1 MNTIIPSIFCILC
14 TTFMLQHII
23 PSTTLQNRNKKVLF
37 AFTIILF
44 FCTYITRAYFI
55 PLFSFMY
62 TLELCIFLKIV
73 YKLKLDF
80 SLICAFLSYSIYH
93 SLFAI
98 NSLLITIILIPIYYG
113 SYLEANTLSIIFSG
127 ALTYISILLL
137 FRIKRFKNGMSFLTN
152 SKVINI
158 GLIISFL
165 ILALKAIDQ
174 IYYQNNA
181 YSIHVYF
188 SALIP
193 LITFLLAILL
203 FAWWRRMITKSYI
216 EKIRKL
222 ERQSLY
228 DELAENA
235 ATIQKLREDN
245 QALARILHKDNKLI
259 PAMENAVTEF
269 LLCRT
274 SAELSEAKIYGEKLV
289 AELQFMFQDRKGIMD
304 DYDSQNVCLTQ
315 TGTVAVD
322 AMLAYM
328 QKKAASKQVVFTC
341 KHTPTAMEHLLTRI
355 SPEDLSHLLSDLLEN
370 ALNAMSDTNGGKLQV
385 VLGKLEKDAYIS
397 VADTGTSFDIETL
410 QLLGIQQH
418 TTHADTGGSGIGLMD
433 IWKLKKKY
441 RASIQ
446 IQEFESQQN
455 AYTKKITLFFNN
467 KNHYVIQSYRHKEI
481 INTQTRGDLYV
492 IPAETIQ
499 VTEEFTHE

>member
-1 MNTIIPSIFCILC
+1 MSIFVCTFLRILC
-14 TTFMLQHII
+14 NIYLYQKLITKNAIEKINRKRFCISLFIIFISATIMLIYIPHFFII
-23 PSTTLQNRNKKVLF
+23 SYS
-37 AFTIILF
+37 LF
-44 FCTYITRAYFI
+44 FCIAMI
-55 PLFSFMY
+55 L
-62 TLELCIFLKIV
+62 I
-73 YKLKLDF
+73 YKPKLDL
-80 SLICAFLSYSIYH
+80 SLIATMFTFVIFHSIT
-93 SLFAI
+93 SI
-98 NSLLITIILIPIYYG
+98 CSLLIALLCTPLYICEIQPSAEFLALISSILSFLCIYYIFKSKRLKAGITIITSSKYTHIWIITCLCIVAFKSIDTYQIFKENYPSYTLYG
-113 SYLEANTLSIIFSG
+113 N
-127 ALTYISILLL
+127 
-137 FRIKRFKNGMSFLTN
+137 FL
-152 SKVINI
+152 
-158 GLIISFL
+158 
-165 ILALKAIDQ
+165 
-174 IYYQNNA
+174 
-181 YSIHVYF
+181 
-188 SALIP
+188 P

-235 ATIQKLREDN
+235 ATIKKLREDN

-328 QKKAASKQVVFTC
+328 QRKAASKQVVFTC
-341 KHTPTAMEHLLTRI
+341 KHTPAAMGHLLTRI

>member
-1 MNTIIPSIFCILC
+1 MNLIFSVFFRIICTTYLYRKLIIKNETPYPNKLILLLTYLLLFIYSAVIQYVSPHLASFVYPCILC
-14 TTFMLQHII
+14 ISMVFLYKTKFDLSLIISMISYVIFQIIATTCSLILALCCIPLYYYHARPTAII
-23 PSTTLQNRNKKVLF
+23 PTLLIGTFSYF
-37 AFTIILF
+37 AILF
-44 FCTYITRAYFI
+44 FT
-55 PLFSFMY
+55 
-62 TLELCIFLKIV
+62 K
-73 YKLKLDF
+73 
-80 SLICAFLSYSIYH
+80 
-93 SLFAI
+93 
-98 NSLLITIILIPIYYG
+98 
-113 SYLEANTLSIIFSG
+113 
-127 ALTYISILLL
+127 
-137 FRIKRFKNGMSFLTN
+137 IKRFKSIHTTLTN
-152 SKVINI
+152 ADFIKKSVT
-158 GLIISFL
+158 L
-165 ILALKAIDQ
+165 ILAIITFKSLDTYQ
-174 IYYQNNA
+174 IFKEEYPA
-181 YSIHVYF
+181 YITYGNF
-188 SALIP
+188 LP
-193 LITFLLAILL
+193 LATFLLAILL

-228 DELAENA
+228 DELAEKA
-235 ATIQKLREDN
+235 ATIQKLLEDN

-341 KHTPTAMEHLLTRI
+341 KHTPAAMGHLLTRI
-355 SPEDLSHLLSDLLEN
+355 TPEDLSHLLSDLLEN
-370 ALNAMSDTNGGKLQV
+370 ALNAMSNTNGGKLQV

>member
-1 MNTIIPSIFCILC
+1 MEIIISVFFRIIC
-14 TTFMLQHII
+14 TTYLYQKLII
-23 PSTTLQNRNKKVLF
+23 KNEHKLSNS
-37 AFTIILF
+37 FTS
-44 FCTYITRAYFI
+44 R
-55 PLFSFMY
+55 
-62 TLELCIFLKIV
+62 
-73 YKLKLDF
+73 
-80 SLICAFLSYSIYH
+80 
-93 SLFAI
+93 
-98 NSLLITIILIPIYYG
+98 
-113 SYLEANTLSIIFSG
+113 
-127 ALTYISILLL
+127 LTYLLL
-137 FRIKRFKNGMSFLTN
+137 FLSSAAMQFIYPHLSSFIYPFMLCIGMTLLYRTKFDLALITSMI
-152 SKVINI
+152 SYVIFQIIANI
-158 GLIISFL
+158 WSL
-165 ILALKAIDQ
+165 ILALCCIPLYYYHIKPAAIVPTLL
-174 IYYQNNA
+174 IGILSHLA
-181 YSIHVYF
+181 ILLLTKVKRFKSIHTTLTNANFIKNSITIVLVIIIF
-188 SALIP
+188 KSADTYQICEENYPMYITYGIILP
-193 LITFLLAILL
+193 LATFLLAILL

-228 DELAENA
+228 DELAEKA

-304 DYDSQNVCLTQ
+304 DYHSQNVCLTQ

-341 KHTPTAMEHLLTRI
+341 KHTPAAMGHLLTRI

>member
-1 MNTIIPSIFCILC
+1 MVILLSVFLRILCNMYLYHKLITQKPVHKIKLIHFCIAL
-14 TTFMLQHII
+14 
-23 PSTTLQNRNKKVLF
+23 
-37 AFTIILF
+37 FTISIASYALQ
-44 FCTYITRAYFI
+44 TYI
-55 PLFSFMY
+55 PHLSSFSH
-62 TLELCIFLKIV
+62 TLIFFFTMILI
-73 YKLKLDF
+73 YRPKLKLSIITTLFTYVIFYGVTNIF
-80 SLICAFLSYSIYH
+80 SLLLALLCTPLYICKIQPYPEYLALIN
-93 SLFAI
+93 
-98 NSLLITIILIPIYYG
+98 NSLSFIC
-113 SYLEANTLSIIFSG
+113 IFFIFKS
-127 ALTYISILLL
+127 
-137 FRIKRFKNGMSFLTN
+137 KRLKNGLSSIMSSKFIYIWTILGLCIVAFKSIDTYQIFKENYPSYTLYGNFL
-152 SKVINI
+152 
-158 GLIISFL
+158 
-165 ILALKAIDQ
+165 
-174 IYYQNNA
+174 
-181 YSIHVYF
+181 
-188 SALIP
+188 P

-341 KHTPTAMEHLLTRI
+341 KHTPAAMGHLLTRI

>member
-1 MNTIIPSIFCILC
+1 MKLIISVFFRVICTACLYRKLIIKNEYKISSTIIFHLTYSLLFISSIIMQLIYPHLSSFIYPFALCVCMILIYRTKFDLALITSIISYVIFQIIATICSMLLAITCIPFYYC
-14 TTFMLQHII
+14 HIQPALI
-23 PSTTLQNRNKKVLF
+23 LLDILNGSFSYIVVLF
-37 AFTIILF
+37 FT
-44 FCTYITRAYFI
+44 
-55 PLFSFMY
+55 
-62 TLELCIFLKIV
+62 K
-73 YKLKLDF
+73 
-80 SLICAFLSYSIYH
+80 
-93 SLFAI
+93 
-98 NSLLITIILIPIYYG
+98 
-113 SYLEANTLSIIFSG
+113 
-127 ALTYISILLL
+127 
-137 FRIKRFKNGMSFLTN
+137 IKRFKSIHTTLTN
-152 SKVINI
+152 AKFIKNSIVIILTIVTFKSIDTYQILKENYTSYKLY
-158 GLIISFL
+158 GNFL
-165 ILALKAIDQ
+165 PLA
-174 IYYQNNA
+174 
-181 YSIHVYF
+181 
-188 SALIP
+188 
-193 LITFLLAILL
+193 TFLLAILL

-235 ATIQKLREDN
+235 ATIRKLREDN

-315 TGTVAVD
+315 TGTVAID

-328 QKKAASKQVVFTC
+328 QKRAASGQVSFTC
-341 KHTPTAMEHLLTRI
+341 KHTPAAMEHLLTRI